1 MNILSPKEV
10 DRMKIFKDTYN
21 ALYIKDFSEEK
32 LNYVKSTSNPI
43 QNRLIDNLNSNHSYD
58 QEFIEGPVGIRKFK
72 LEINGK
78 PKKSI
83 YLFGEYHRNTTGE
96 CEPNPSIEF
105 QEYIYRLS
113 RETPSF
119 FDVYVEIPLLKSE
132 IKSKTTSLFVFR
144 MVARMMFQHKNMSF
158 MTAFRLLKNPK
169 DTPATSGYM
178 FKKLETRF
186 KDCIQPATRKNNPM
200 CDLMRIHYVDIRTTW
215 DIKDDASMYTE
226 DVALHLLRSLFRSGL
241 EINKKSREIMD
252 VVKRVNLDNNVILSM
267 LKRLIKGDKINLLDV
282 FYENK
287 SLKKELNASYKKAE
301 IIRFL
306 KVMSHAKVG
315 NVPLFISG
323 IKSLIS
329 SIENNT
335 EVNLNFIKKSESV
348 FLNLNSLLLDCYCL
362 SRIFKFHNVK
372 KNKNK
377 DEFQPEES
385 KNIII
390 YVGDNHA
397 ANMTEFINSIG
408 FNPVYSYYEPKEK
421 SCINMKK
428 PNMYLRRNLPLIPIV
443 NQPIVNQPIVN
454 QPIVNQPIVNQP
466 IVAPVKRIPLS
477 QLDQSTL
484 KKLKVG
490 ELVSIA
496 KQIACKGYT
505 RLKKADLIELI
516 IKTIKM
522 IQSPPKA
529 QVKPP
534 KQSPPKAQVKPQMNQ
549 VYLNKLTVI
558 QLRNFAKEIGAKGY
572 SKLNKADLIVFII
585 NMNK

>member
-1 MNILSPKEV
+1 
-10 DRMKIFKDTYN
+10 
-21 ALYIKDFSEEK
+21 
-32 LNYVKSTSNPI
+32 
-43 QNRLIDNLNSNHSYD
+43 
-58 QEFIEGPVGIRKFK
+58 
-72 LEINGK
+72 
-78 PKKSI
+78 
-83 YLFGEYHRNTTGE
+83 
-96 CEPNPSIEF
+96 
-105 QEYIYRLS
+105 
-113 RETPSF
+113 
-119 FDVYVEIPLLKSE
+119 
-132 IKSKTTSLFVFR
+132 
-144 MVARMMFQHKNMSF
+144 
-158 MTAFRLLKNPK
+158 
-169 DTPATSGYM
+169 
-178 FKKLETRF
+178 
-186 KDCIQPATRKNNPM
+186 M

-241 EINKKSREIMD
+241 EIKKKSREIMD

-377 DEFQPEES
+377 EEFQPEES

-428 PNMYLRRNLPLIPIV
+428 PNMYLRINLPLIPIV
-443 NQPIVNQPIVN
+443 NQPIVNQPIV
-454 QPIVNQPIVNQP
+454 
-466 IVAPVKRIPLS
+466 APVKKIPLS

-496 KQIACKGYT
+496 KQLGCKGYT
-505 RLKKADLIELI
+505 RLKKTDLIELI

-522 IQSPPKA
+522 IQSPKA
-529 QVKPP
+529 QAKPP
-534 KQSPPKAQVKPQMNQ
+534 KQSPPKAQVKPPKQSPKAQVKPPINQ
-549 VYLNKLTVI
+549 VYLNKLTVV

-572 SKLNKADLIVFII
+572 SKLNKADLIAFII
-585 NMNK
+585 NTNK